1 MSWEAIA
8 AFCMLGLTI
17 LSSVVLT
24 MRGLSKIELNLRNY
38 FEKKHEAITIQLNH
52 KIDESREMFGEAVKA
67 ARLHADLAHQ
77 KYENLLIRH
86 QELELYIRD
95 NYVEIDSFQIALSR
109 LEKTIDAMDAK
120 IDVLMTQR

>member
-8 AFCMLGLTI
+8 AFCMLGLTV
-17 LSSVVLT
+17 LTSVVLT
-24 MRGLSKIELNLRNY
+24 MRGLGKIELSLRNY

-52 KIDESREMFGEAVKA
+52 KIDASREMFGEAVKA

-77 KYENLLIRH
+77 KYESLLIRH